1 MKRCVIGIAAHV
13 DAGKTTLA
21 ESLLYTAGMIRR
33 KGRVDNGT
41 AFLDTE
47 QVEKERGITVF
58 SHQAVLETENSL
70 FTLLDTP
77 GHEDFSAQTE
87 QAVSVMDT
95 AILVISGTDGI
106 QSHSLPLWRI
116 MERHRLPVVIFVNK
130 MDISAKSR
138 KELLSEL
145 HSLSDRVYPY
155 DDMEGIAGTDEA
167 LMNEYLENGELSDES
182 LAKAFGERVFFPCV
196 FGSALKGEGADELLR
211 LLDTLAPVPR
221 PKDTLSGRVFK
232 ITYDGNTR
240 LTHLRLT
247 GGTLSPRDFIGEEK
261 INALRI
267 YSGSR
272 YTTADRIYPGMTAAA
287 AGLTSLRPGDVF
299 GDESTTYT
307 PVFEPVMTYR
317 VVPPEGM
324 DEFAIQ
330 AVMQRLEEEEPLLG
344 VQADSTGVHV
354 KVMGEVQLEIISRR
368 FSELTGKTPSFDSGT
383 VAFLETIAAPAD
395 GAGHFEP
402 LRHYGEVHVH
412 MEPLPRGSGITID
425 SKVSEDILQP
435 VWQNSILSALSE
447 KRHKGVLTGAPL
459 TDVHITLTAGKAHLK
474 HTCGGDLREAAC
486 RAVRQ
491 GLMKA
496 ESVLLEPWYSFE
508 LKLPAELTGKALSG
522 LELMGAVI
530 EYGESGRITGRAP
543 VREINA
549 FRTELKALTH
559 GTGVLSCIPCGYYP
573 CPCQDEI
580 VSATGYDPGADL
592 NEPADSV
599 FCSHGAGVLISWDT
613 ADEYMHISPEGDRQE
628 GALPDIT
635 PARIARFAA
644 QSYSDEELMEVF
656 ERTYGKI
663 KRDKRYA
670 VRREEVTPKYKTSPA
685 LKGPVYLLVD
695 GYNIIFSWERLKKA
709 AAQSL
714 DLARTM
720 LTDTLENFQGMK
732 GWKIILV
739 FDAYRVKGDREIER
753 HGELTVI
760 YTKEAET
767 ADSYIE
773 RATHELAKDHRV
785 RVATSDGAEQM
796 IILGNGAFRMTAA
809 ELEAEVASAYR
820 DTLKEM
826 ERLETGAKN
835 ASKGIRTNTK

>member
-33 KGRVDNGT
+33 KGRGDNGT

-58 SHQAVLETENSL
+58 SHQAVLETESSL

-130 MDISAKSR
+130 IDISAKSR
-138 KELLSEL
+138 EELLSEL
-145 HSLSDRVYPY
+145 HTLSDRVCPF

-167 LMNEYLENGELSDES
+167 LMNEYLESGELSDES
-182 LAKAFGERVFFPCV
+182 LAKAFGERAFFPCV

-211 LLDTLAPVPR
+211 LLDTLAPEPR

-232 ITYDGNTR
+232 VTYDGNTR

-299 GDESTTYT
+299 GDESTTFT

-317 VVPPEGM
+317 VIPPEGM
-324 DEFAIQ
+324 DEFAVQ
-330 AVMQRLEEEEPLLG
+330 TVMQRLEEEEPLLG

-425 SKVSEDILQP
+425 SKVSEDVLQG

-459 TDVHITLTAGKAHLK
+459 TDVHITLTAGKDVLWITGCRIPCNTAD
-474 HTCGGDLREAAC
+474 HTSDHVFRVDFMSDPDCLCGSDKLIMQMLVGILICLVRQACGHTQELDGVVDLIECQPMMNQSLVFREAC
-486 RAVRQ
+486 
-491 GLMKA
+491 
-496 ESVLLEPWYSFE
+496 
-508 LKLPAELTGKALSG
+508 LS
-522 LELMGAVI
+522 E
-530 EYGESGRITGRAP
+530 
-543 VREINA
+543 
-549 FRTELKALTH
+549 
-559 GTGVLSCIPCGYYP
+559 
-573 CPCQDEI
+573 
-580 VSATGYDPGADL
+580 
-592 NEPADSV
+592 
-599 FCSHGAGVLISWDT
+599 
-613 ADEYMHISPEGDRQE
+613 
-628 GALPDIT
+628 PDI
-635 PARIARFAA
+635 
-644 QSYSDEELMEVF
+644 M
-656 ERTYGKI
+656 
-663 KRDKRYA
+663 
-670 VRREEVTPKYKTSPA
+670 
-685 LKGPVYLLVD
+685 VD
-695 GYNIIFSWERLKKA
+695 GLSVKPSA
-709 AAQSL
+709 A
-714 DLARTM
+714 M
-720 LTDTLENFQGMK
+720 FFQ
-732 GWKIILV
+732 
-739 FDAYRVKGDREIER
+739 IER
-753 HGELTVI
+753 CIEMP
-760 YTKEAET
+760 
-767 ADSYIE
+767 DSNQRFNAVLMHFFKHVTIE
-773 RATHELAKDHRV
+773 FHPCL
-785 RVATSDGAEQM
+785 
-796 IILGNGAFRMTAA
+796 
-809 ELEAEVASAYR
+809 
-820 DTLKEM
+820 
-826 ERLETGAKN
+826 
-835 ASKGIRTNTK
+835 